1 MSKLT
6 LGIIE
11 VAGLTAAVVAADTCV
26 KSANVSLVGYEFS
39 KGSGMTIIKV
49 EGNVGAVT
57 AAINSAI
64 ASVEKMSKVI
74 SYKVIARPS
83 EAIEL
88 FVRNKDTVGYT
99 PIVEVVEPI
108 EEAVDLHEVVD
119 LQEVSE
125 PIVIETLQDEIEKKV
140 DEVVITKQQT
150 LDLEDVVTCNVC
162 DDPMCTRK
170 KGELR
175 SLCMHY

>member
-39 KGSGMTIIKV
+39 KGSGMTTIKV

-88 FVRNKDTVGYT
+88 FVRNKETIGYT
-99 PIVEVVEPI
+99 PIVEPI
-108 EEAVDLHEVVD
+108 EEPVDLHEVVD
-119 LQEVSE
+119 LQEVTE
-125 PIVIETLQDEIEKKV
+125 TIVIETLQDEIEKNV

-150 LDLEDVVTCNVC
+150 LDLKELVTCNVC
-162 DDPMCTRK
+162 DDPMCTRN